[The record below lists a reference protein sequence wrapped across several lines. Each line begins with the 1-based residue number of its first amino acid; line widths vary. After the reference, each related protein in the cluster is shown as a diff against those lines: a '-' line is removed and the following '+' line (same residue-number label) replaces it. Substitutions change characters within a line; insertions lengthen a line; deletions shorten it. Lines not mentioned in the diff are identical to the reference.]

1 MIADR
6 DANLVYVSGHLPTRH
21 PQLFAE
27 LSVILKRHGVLL
39 RILSGTRDIWAKD
52 YAPLQVAA
60 GRFVQFTYAPDYLH
74 QFPEL
79 RTDLDSERELP
90 ECLSLQQSPV
100 IMDGG
105 NVVSSGSKALLTD
118 KIYRENP
125 SWNRDALR
133 NYLQAILELDE
144 LIIVPKEPY
153 DPIGHADG
161 MVRFIDHDHVLMA
174 DYAGIDQPFEQR
186 LLKVLERHRL
196 QVTKLPALHIQEV
209 NDGIP
214 SAVGCYINFL
224 VTSQVLVAPVF
235 DHALDTVALTTLQQV
250 FPDLPITPLRCTKLA
265 REGGV
270 LNCIAACYRV

>member
-6 DANLVYVSGHLPTRH
+6 DANLVCVSGYLPTRH

-27 LSVILKRHGVLL
+27 LSAILRRHGVPL
-39 RILSGTRDIWAKD
+39 RILAGTRDIWAKD

-60 GRFVQFTYAPDYLH
+60 ERFVQFTYAPDYLQH
-74 QFPEL
+74 HPEL
-79 RTDLDSERELP
+79 RTEFDSERELP

-100 IMDGG
+100 IIDGG
-105 NVVSSGSKALLTD
+105 NVVSSGLKAILTD
-118 KIYRENP
+118 KIYRENQN
-125 SWNRDALR
+125 WNRDALR
-133 NYLQAILELDE
+133 NYLRTILELDQ

-161 MVRFIDHDHVLMA
+161 MVRFIDRDHVLMA

-186 LLKVLERHRL
+186 LLKVLERHQL
-196 QVTKLPALHIQEV
+196 QVTKLPALHVQEATR
-209 NDGIP
+209 GIP

-235 DHALDTVALTTLQQV
+235 DHALDTVAFTTLQQV
-250 FPDLPITPLRCTKLA
+250 FPDLPIAPLCCTELA

-270 LNCIAACYRV
+270 LNCIAASYRV